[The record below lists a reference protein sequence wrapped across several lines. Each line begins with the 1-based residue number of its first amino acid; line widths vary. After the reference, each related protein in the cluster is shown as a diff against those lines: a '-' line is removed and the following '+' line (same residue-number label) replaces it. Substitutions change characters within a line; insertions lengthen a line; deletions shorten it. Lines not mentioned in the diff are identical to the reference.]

1 MAYNQKG
8 DKTQALSQL
17 REALKYNPAK
27 EEKDEIQRLIAR
39 LG

>member
-1 MAYNQKG
+1 MAYSQKG
-8 DKTQALSQL
+8 DKTQALEQL

-27 EEKDEIQRLIAR
+27 EEKDKIQQLIAR